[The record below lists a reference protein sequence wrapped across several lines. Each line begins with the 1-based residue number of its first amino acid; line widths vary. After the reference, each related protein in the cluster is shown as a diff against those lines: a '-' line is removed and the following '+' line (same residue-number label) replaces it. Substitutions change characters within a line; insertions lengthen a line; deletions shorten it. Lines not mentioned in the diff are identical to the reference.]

1 VKNWVVLWGQRVVS
15 TVQSLN
21 LQLQVANLQ
30 VVFHSSQQQGPMPR
44 SVFMN
49 SLGDGLECPFKSAED
64 HRPGGGVGIPVGGGA
79 WQKLHEVQQSLALGT
94 EG

>member
-1 VKNWVVLWGQRVVS
+1 
-15 TVQSLN
+15 
-21 LQLQVANLQ
+21 
-30 VVFHSSQQQGPMPR
+30 
-44 SVFMN
+44 MN